1 MEFEKVREED
11 VLKLLEERKFAD
23 VRDLLKDMEPIDIA
37 ELLEEMPE
45 EKLPLLFRILP
56 KEMAADTFV
65 EMDSD
70 MQEYL
75 IQTFSDKELKE
86 VMEDMYLDDTVDMIE
101 EMPANVVRRIL
112 KHTSP
117 EMRIKINGILQY
129 PKDSAGSMM
138 TTEYVDLRK
147 DMTVQDAFTRIR
159 RTGVDK
165 ETIYTCYVVNNNRM
179 LLGMVSVKDL
189 LLHNYDDVIEDIME
203 PNVIYATTLEDQEHV
218 AEQFSKYDF
227 IALPVVDM
235 EQRLVGIITVDDAMD
250 VMEQEATEDIEKMAA
265 IMPTEKPYMKT
276 SVFET
281 YKKRI
286 PWLLLLMISATF
298 TSMIIKHY
306 EAALATAAILSAYIP
321 MLMDTGGNAGGQV
334 SVTVIR
340 ALSLHDIEYS
350 DVPAIIWKELRVALC
365 CGGTLA
371 AANFVKLL
379 VFDRLSLTVAAI
391 ICLTLISTVIVAKII
406 GCTLPILAKR
416 VGFDPAVMASPFIT
430 TIVDAVSLMIYF
442 RIATAMMPG
451 LSG

>member
-101 EMPANVVRRIL
+101 EMPANAVRRIL

-159 RTGVDK
+159 RTGVD
-165 ETIYTCYVVNNNRM
+165 
-179 LLGMVSVKDL
+179 
-189 LLHNYDDVIEDIME
+189 
-203 PNVIYATTLEDQEHV
+203 
-218 AEQFSKYDF
+218 
-227 IALPVVDM
+227 
-235 EQRLVGIITVDDAMD
+235 
-250 VMEQEATEDIEKMAA
+250 
-265 IMPTEKPYMKT
+265 
-276 SVFET
+276 
-281 YKKRI
+281 
-286 PWLLLLMISATF
+286 
-298 TSMIIKHY
+298 
-306 EAALATAAILSAYIP
+306 
-321 MLMDTGGNAGGQV
+321 
-334 SVTVIR
+334 
-340 ALSLHDIEYS
+340 
-350 DVPAIIWKELRVALC
+350 
-365 CGGTLA
+365 
-371 AANFVKLL
+371 
-379 VFDRLSLTVAAI
+379 
-391 ICLTLISTVIVAKII
+391 
-406 GCTLPILAKR
+406 
-416 VGFDPAVMASPFIT
+416 
-430 TIVDAVSLMIYF
+430 
-442 RIATAMMPG
+442 
-451 LSG
+451 

>member
-45 EKLPLLFRILP
+45 EKPPLLFRILP

-265 IMPTEKPYMKT
+265 LCRPR
-276 SVFET
+276 S
-281 YKKRI
+281 RI
-286 PWLLLLMISATF
+286 
-298 TSMIIKHY
+298 
-306 EAALATAAILSAYIP
+306 
-321 MLMDTGGNAGGQV
+321 
-334 SVTVIR
+334 
-340 ALSLHDIEYS
+340 
-350 DVPAIIWKELRVALC
+350 
-365 CGGTLA
+365 
-371 AANFVKLL
+371 
-379 VFDRLSLTVAAI
+379 
-391 ICLTLISTVIVAKII
+391 
-406 GCTLPILAKR
+406 
-416 VGFDPAVMASPFIT
+416 
-430 TIVDAVSLMIYF
+430 
-442 RIATAMMPG
+442 
-451 LSG
+451 

>member
-265 IMPTEKPYMKT
+265 IVPNDKQYMRT
-276 SVFET
+276 GIIDT
-281 YKKRI
+281 WKKRI
-286 PWLLLLMISATF
+286 PWLLFLMVSATF
-298 TSMIIKHY
+298 TGAIISSF
-306 EAALATAAILSAYIP
+306 EDALSSYVVLTAFIP
-321 MLMDTGGNAGGQV
+321 MLMDTGGNAGGQA
-334 SVTVIR
+334 SATIIR
-340 ALSLHDIEYS
+340 GLSLEEIEFGDILR
-350 DVPAIIWKELRVALC
+350 VMWKEMRVGVF
-365 CGGTLA
+365 CGVTLA
-371 AANFVKLL
+371 GANFVKML
-379 VFDRLSLTVAAI
+379 VFDRTGVPVACVV
-391 ICLTLISTVIVAKII
+391 CLTLIVAVTVAKLI
-406 GCTLPILAKR
+406 GCSLPMIAR
-416 VGFDPAVMASPFIT
+416 RIGFDPAVMASPFIT
-430 TIVDAVSLMIYF
+430 TIVDALSLLVYF
-442 RIATAMMPG
+442 RFATMILHIG
-451 LSG
+451 

>member
-286 PWLLLLMISATF
+286 PWLL
-298 TSMIIKHY
+298 
-306 EAALATAAILSAYIP
+306 
-321 MLMDTGGNAGGQV
+321 
-334 SVTVIR
+334 
-340 ALSLHDIEYS
+340 
-350 DVPAIIWKELRVALC
+350 
-365 CGGTLA
+365 
-371 AANFVKLL
+371 
-379 VFDRLSLTVAAI
+379 
-391 ICLTLISTVIVAKII
+391 
-406 GCTLPILAKR
+406 
-416 VGFDPAVMASPFIT
+416 SPDDQRDF
-430 TIVDAVSLMIYF
+430 YF
-442 RIATAMMPG
+442 YDH
-451 LSG
+451 

>member
-203 PNVIYATTLEDQEHV
+203 PKVIYATTLEDQEHV

-235 EQRLVGIITVDDAMD
+235 EQRLVGIITVDDAD
-250 VMEQEATEDIEKMAA
+250 GC
-265 IMPTEKPYMKT
+265 Y
-276 SVFET
+276 
-281 YKKRI
+281 
-286 PWLLLLMISATF
+286 
-298 TSMIIKHY
+298 
-306 EAALATAAILSAYIP
+306 
-321 MLMDTGGNAGGQV
+321 GAGG
-334 SVTVIR
+334 
-340 ALSLHDIEYS
+340 D
-350 DVPAIIWKELRVALC
+350 
-365 CGGTLA
+365 GGYREDGSNYA
-371 AANFVKLL
+371 
-379 VFDRLSLTVAAI
+379 DRE
-391 ICLTLISTVIVAKII
+391 
-406 GCTLPILAKR
+406 
-416 VGFDPAVMASPFIT
+416 AVYEDEC
-430 TIVDAVSLMIYF
+430 VRDL
-442 RIATAMMPG
+442 
-451 LSG
+451 

>member
-298 TSMIIKHY
+298 TSMIIKH
-306 EAALATAAILSAYIP
+306 
-321 MLMDTGGNAGGQV
+321 
-334 SVTVIR
+334 
-340 ALSLHDIEYS
+340 
-350 DVPAIIWKELRVALC
+350 
-365 CGGTLA
+365 
-371 AANFVKLL
+371 
-379 VFDRLSLTVAAI
+379 
-391 ICLTLISTVIVAKII
+391 
-406 GCTLPILAKR
+406 
-416 VGFDPAVMASPFIT
+416 
-430 TIVDAVSLMIYF
+430 
-442 RIATAMMPG
+442 
-451 LSG
+451 